1 MVTKFNKKADGAIG
15 MSFNWMF
22 ALILIVIFIFT
33 AIYGINYFLN
43 IGKCSQVGLFYDELQ
58 QKVDEAY
65 QSSSSDFELEVNLP
79 GVTHICF
86 ANLSERIT
94 GSNTLYEQIEL
105 YSFYDMNTFLVPSEK
120 TCDMPYKSIKHL
132 DMNRT
137 TSIKNPFCVDVTE
150 GGTIRIVKGYYDR
163 AVVIK

>member
-1 MVTKFNKKADGAIG
+1 MKINKKADGAIG

-33 AIYGINYFLN
+33 AIYGINYFLDM
-43 IGKCSQVGLFYDELQ
+43 GKCSRVGLFYENLQ

-65 QSSSSDFELEVNLP
+65 QSSSSDFEFEVNLP

-86 ANLSERIT
+86 GNLSERIT
-94 GSNTLYEQIEL
+94 GSNTLYEQIEI
-105 YSFYDMNTFLVPSEK
+105 YSFNDANTFLVPSEN
-120 TCDMPYKSIKHL
+120 TCDMPHKTIKHL
-132 DMNRT
+132 DINRT
-137 TSIKNPFCVDVTE
+137 TLLKNPFCVDVTE